1 MSALLRSTGVVAAST
16 MASRVL
22 GLVRDMLMAALF
34 SATGATDAFYVAFRI
49 PNLVRRLVGE
59 GVFTVSFIPVY
70 TEYLAVR
77 GADEA
82 FDLARKT
89 LTALMVSLAVLT
101 ALAMVFAPEA
111 VSLLAMGFVDP
122 AQVGKTVIM
131 FRIMAPFLLV
141 AGFLAFS
148 MGVLNSHKR
157 FFAPAF
163 AQVLLNVGI
172 ISGILLFSGFFAEPL
187 YGVCAGVLAGG
198 LLQVVLQIPYLARA
212 GFRMKLSLSLDH
224 PGLKRIFR
232 LGLQGIPGMGS
243 QQINIL
249 IATLMASFLAPGCIT
264 YIYFSDR
271 LHELV
276 LGITVVSIGSVVFP
290 EMSELSARKDY
301 AKLAELY
308 SMAVRSALFLAI
320 PATVALIVV
329 GFPVISVLLM
339 RGRFTAHEADLTY
352 RALLYASAGIVGIAL
367 NRITIPVFYALHDPR
382 PPLYAALSSFA
393 VNLLCGYFLMRTPLE
408 HAGLTL
414 SVSIAATVQ
423 MFLLGA
429 MMRKKELPVR
439 ACGIIISALKQCAAA
454 IVMAVPVWFIAGAVD
469 WVNDPF
475 GRRLCFLCLAVL
487 VGGVSYFA
495 VSLMLRAPEA
505 RLLFERITGKIRRG

>member
-1 MSALLRSTGVVAAST
+1 MSALFRSTGVVAAST
-16 MASRVL
+16 MASRIL

-77 GADEA
+77 GDGEA
-82 FDLARKT
+82 LDLARKT
-89 LTALMVSLAVLT
+89 LSAVMVSLAVLT
-101 ALAMVFAPEA
+101 ALAIVFAPEA
-111 VSLLAMGFVDP
+111 VSLLAMGFNDQ
-122 AQVGKTVIM
+122 AQVGKTVVM
-131 FRIMAPFLLV
+131 FRIMAPFLLM

-148 MGVLNSHKR
+148 MGVLNSHKY

-172 ISGILLFSGFFAEPL
+172 ISGILLFSGFFTEPL
-187 YGVCAGVLAGG
+187 FGVCIGVLAGG
-198 LLQVVLQIPYLARA
+198 LLQVALQVPYLARA
-212 GFRMKLSLSLDH
+212 GFRMKLSLRMGH

-249 IATLMASFLAPGCIT
+249 VATLMASFLAPGCIT

-290 EMSELSARKDY
+290 EMSELSARKDH

-320 PATVALIVV
+320 PATAALVAV

-339 RGRFTAHEADLTY
+339 HSRFTAHEAAMTY
-352 RALLYASAGIVGIAL
+352 RALLYASAGIVGIAVC
-367 NRITIPVFYALHDPR
+367 RITIPVFYALHDPR
-382 PPLYAALSSFA
+382 PPLYAALASFA
-393 VNLLCGYFLMRTPLE
+393 VNGLCGFFLMRTPLE

-414 SVSIAATVQ
+414 SVSVAATVQ
-423 MFLLGA
+423 MALLTA
-429 MMRKKELPVR
+429 MMRRKDLPVR
-439 ACGIIISALKQCAAA
+439 AGVIVISALKHCAAA
-454 IVMAVPVWFIAGAVD
+454 AVMAALVWFIAGAVD

-475 GRRLCFLCLAVL
+475 GKRLCFLVL
-487 VGGVSYFA
+487 IVSLGGASYFA
-495 VSLMLRAPEA
+495 VSLLLRAPEA
-505 RLLFERITGKIRRG
+505 RLLFERIMVKIRGK